1 MAGLVRVASSGLS
14 GYLTPVR
21 AHPYADAPRLPEGD
35 ALDPAT
41 LFGGSAARLELEI
54 GSGRGGFLLERLRSD
69 ESLRMIGLEIR
80 YKWASIVDARLKT
93 LGFGGRGRVFAED
106 ARSALPRFGGSSLH
120 AVFLHFPD
128 PWWKRR
134 HNKRLVFTADLARE
148 VGRLLVPGGELF
160 LQTDVAERAEQYEN
174 AVESSGLFVPW
185 GDSARVAENPYGA
198 LSPRERR
205 VEADGL
211 PIVRLRYRRPA
222 A

>member
-1 MAGLVRVASSGLS
+1 
-14 GYLTPVR
+14 VR

-35 ALDPAT
+35 ALDPASLLT
-41 LFGGSAARLELEI
+41 GSASRRELEI
-54 GSGRGGFLLERLRSD
+54 GTGRGGFLLERLGSD
-69 ESLRMIGLEIR
+69 GSLAMIGLEIR
-80 YKWASIVDARLKT
+80 YKWATILDARLKT

-106 ARSALPRFGGSSLH
+106 ARWALPRFRGSSWH
-120 AVFLHFPD
+120 AVFVHFPD

-134 HNKRLVFTADLARE
+134 HKKRLLVTAELVAE

-160 LQTDVAERAEQYEN
+160 LQTDVAERAQQYQDT
-174 AVESSGLFVPW
+174 VESSGLFVPW

-198 LSPRERR
+198 RSPRERR